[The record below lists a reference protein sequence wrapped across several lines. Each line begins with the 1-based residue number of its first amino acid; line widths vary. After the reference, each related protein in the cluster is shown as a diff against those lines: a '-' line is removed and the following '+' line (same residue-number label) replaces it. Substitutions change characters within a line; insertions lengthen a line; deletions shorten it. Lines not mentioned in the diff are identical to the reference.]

1 MSDEIEDSASERA
14 SNHTSNRM
22 SSRIEVVGRL
32 SGRWRWAVEQKL
44 AVLRDAFGP
53 EGCVRAACERHD
65 VGSGSIY
72 TWRRQAM
79 SGELAGVRK
88 AIEPVFAEVQI
99 NDQPALPAP
108 TVAARSGSVIGIELP
123 SGIRVSVD
131 ATVDADALSRVMYP
145 SGEDCGDIRRLS

>member
-1 MSDEIEDSASERA
+1 
-14 SNHTSNRM
+14 M
-22 SSRIEVVGRL
+22 SSRIEVVSRV
-32 SGRWRWAVEQKL
+32 SGRRRWTVEQKL

-53 EGCVRAACERHD
+53 EGCVRSACERHE

-88 AIEPVFAEVQI
+88 PIEPVFAEVQI
-99 NDQPALPAP
+99 SEPALPAP
-108 TVAARSGSVIGIELP
+108 TVVARSSSVIGIELP

-131 ATVDADALSRVMYP
+131 STVDADALSRVI
-145 SGEDCGDIRRLS
+145 GILTR

>member
-1 MSDEIEDSASERA
+1 M
-14 SNHTSNRM
+14 
-22 SSRIEVVGRL
+22 
-32 SGRWRWAVEQKL
+32 
-44 AVLRDAFGP
+44 LRDAFGP

-88 AIEPVFAEVQI
+88 LAEPAFAEVQI
-99 NDQPALPAP
+99 SEQLALPAP
-108 TVAARSGSVIGIELP
+108 TVAARSGGVIGIELP

-131 ATVDADALSRVMYP
+131 ATVDADALSRVI
-145 SGEDCGDIRRLS
+145 GILTR

>member
-1 MSDEIEDSASERA
+1 
-14 SNHTSNRM
+14 M
-22 SSRIEVVGRL
+22 SSRIEIVSRV
-32 SGRWRWAVEQKL
+32 SGRRRWTVEQKL
-44 AVLRDAFGP
+44 AVLQDAFGP

-88 AIEPVFAEVQI
+88 LAEPVFAELQI
-99 NDQPALPAP
+99 SEQLALPAP
-108 TVAARSGSVIGIELP
+108 TVAARSDGVIGIELP

-131 ATVDADALSRVMYP
+131 ATVDANALSRVI
-145 SGEDCGDIRRLS
+145 GVLTQ